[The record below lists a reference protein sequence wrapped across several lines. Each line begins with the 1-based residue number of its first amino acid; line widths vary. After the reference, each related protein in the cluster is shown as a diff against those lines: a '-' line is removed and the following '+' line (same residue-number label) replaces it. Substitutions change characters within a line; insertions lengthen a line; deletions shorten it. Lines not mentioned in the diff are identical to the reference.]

1 LKEHADNPVDWYPWC
16 EEAFEKAKKEDK
28 PIFLSIGYSS
38 CHWCHVMKR
47 ESFQD
52 SEVAELMNETFV
64 SIKVDKEERPDID
77 SVYMDVARSM
87 TGRGGWPLTIFMTP
101 DKIPFYAG
109 TYIPKETKKGMS
121 GLVELIPRIEELWKK
136 DRERLLERGESV
148 IKNLERE
155 EIGTDTYLDESI
167 LDEGFDYLSKAYDE
181 KYGGFGRSQ
190 KFPSPQNFLF
200 LLRYWEKKGEDE
212 ALDMVHKTLKEMR
225 KGGIFDHLGYG
236 FHRYSTDREWILPHF
251 EKMLYDQAMITL
263 AYTEAWQVS
272 KYQLYEKTVE
282 EIVEYVE
289 RNLRSED
296 GGFYSSEDAETSGE
310 EGAYYTW
317 NKDQIKEILGERS
330 KVFVELFNVE
340 EEGNFREE
348 ATDKKT
354 GKNVLYQTDPVEEFV
369 SDEDI
374 SVEDIDRMKNKLFEK
389 RLERERPEVDEKILA
404 DWNSLMIAALSRA
417 GFVFDEDRYLNL
429 GKDAIS
435 FILEEM
441 VIDGDLSHSYIDGD
455 LTVKG
460 GLDDHAFLVWAL
472 LNLYQATFDSEY
484 LEKAV
489 DFTDTM
495 LNKFWDEENS
505 GFFISSKDNDDL
517 PLNKKDI
524 YDGAYPS
531 GNSIAMLDLVLL
543 SKITG
548 DERYGD
554 AVEKM
559 LEAFAGRITKNPGQ
573 FAMFHTALQSWW
585 SGGKEIVLVGERYEV
600 EDFINSFRER
610 FLPNDVMILKD
621 KENED
626 KLTDLL
632 EFTSSMEKVKDE
644 PTAYICENLSCKEPI
659 TDIEKFEKVLE
670 KS

>member
-1 LKEHADNPVDWYPWC
+1 MKEHADNPVDWYPWC

-317 NKDQIKEILGERS
+317 NKEQIKEILGERS
-330 KVFVELFNVE
+330 KVFVELFDVE

-389 RLERERPEVDEKILA
+389 RLERERP
-404 DWNSLMIAALSRA
+404 
-417 GFVFDEDRYLNL
+417 
-429 GKDAIS
+429 
-435 FILEEM
+435 
-441 VIDGDLSHSYIDGD
+441 
-455 LTVKG
+455 
-460 GLDDHAFLVWAL
+460 
-472 LNLYQATFDSEY
+472 
-484 LEKAV
+484 AV
-489 DFTDTM
+489 DDT
-495 LNKFWDEENS
+495 
-505 GFFISSKDNDDL
+505 
-517 PLNKKDI
+517 
-524 YDGAYPS
+524 
-531 GNSIAMLDLVLL
+531 
-543 SKITG
+543 
-548 DERYGD
+548 R
-554 AVEKM
+554 
-559 LEAFAGRITKNPGQ
+559 
-573 FAMFHTALQSWW
+573 
-585 SGGKEIVLVGERYEV
+585 
-600 EDFINSFRER
+600 
-610 FLPNDVMILKD
+610 
-621 KENED
+621 
-626 KLTDLL
+626 
-632 EFTSSMEKVKDE
+632 
-644 PTAYICENLSCKEPI
+644 
-659 TDIEKFEKVLE
+659 
-670 KS
+670 